1 MQQSE
6 DSADV
11 YSIAVT
17 FMACREFYLVEV
29 NILHPY
35 ILHHGRLLV
44 NVGGDDTEGGAAL
57 SEHTFTH
64 RNKPVGLITLIDKE
78 KWYHVEAKLAVP
90 ALKDQY
96 VQ

>member
-6 DSADV
+6 ESADV
-11 YSIAVT
+11 YSTAVT
-17 FMACREFYLVEV
+17 FMAGREFYLVEV

-64 RNKPVGLITLIDKE
+64 RNKPVGGAARINKE
-78 KWYHVEAKLAVP
+78 K
-90 ALKDQY
+90 
-96 VQ
+96 